1 MQPAGKKKERQ
12 SCDPSSGMRCWQP
25 AQCWL
30 VGRNSTREPDNGDE
44 GRHQVSVEVN
54 GQQFPAGTY
63 FIQRDDMEPAVLL
76 IRSAN
81 SKHEA
86 FFTTNR
92 DGGKDPVGETRPELQ
107 MGRASVSAGEC
118 LGVRRRR
125 MDLAGQ

>member
-1 MQPAGKKKERQ
+1 MRSIVRNALLAAGA
-12 SCDPSSGMRCWQP
+12 M
-25 AQCWL
+25 L
-30 VGRNSTREPDNGDE
+30 VGLAGTAHASPITVMKADIKFPF
-44 GRHQVSVEVN
+44 EVN

-92 DGGKDPVGETRPELQ
+92 DGGKDPVGEDAALNFKWDEHQYRLV
-107 MGRASVSAGEC
+107 SVWESDGE
-118 LGVRRRR
+118 GW
-125 MDLAGQ
+125 DLAGQ